1 VSLCENHAPRNRLQP
16 NSEPRPEHLYR
27 WRRQQ
32 RGQDR
37 PRFLM
42 QWQVNC
48 NAQSRFCY
56 LELSTSSCC
65 RSKFF
70 TSNVFPLLL
79 PLGEVY
85 SSVRN
90 QSFSSFSLPSFLH
103 IALPM
108 FSILLHKS
116 LSDRKAVGP
125 GGWLVFEI
133 CRET

>member
-16 NSEPRPEHLYR
+16 NSEPRLEHLYR
-27 WRRQQ
+27 WKRQQ

-48 NAQSRFCY
+48 NAQSRFCH
-56 LELSTSSCC
+56 LELSSSSCC
-65 RSKFF
+65 RSNSF
-70 TSNVFPLLL
+70 TSNFFPLVL
-79 PLGEVY
+79 PLGEVYY

-103 IALPM
+103 IALLM
-108 FSILLHKS
+108 FSILLHNS
-116 LSDRKAVGP
+116 LSDRKAVGA
-125 GGWLVFEI
+125 GGVTGF
-133 CRET
+133 